1 MKMSIQNSKKIA
13 IQLDRIANV
22 SVSNALIPVVTKK
35 GILIGSY
42 LVMLDNG
49 MYTVNKKDY
58 EYYRTY
64 TKSAAMI
71 LAGIMSKNYRNIDI
85 SSVIDADRVA
95 HAMRNDIEI
104 FKHHY
109 EIAVKNKDDCKKQIM
124 STRFELANERYM
136 EAKQT
141 LRKSYSKLF

>member
-1 MKMSIQNSKKIA
+1 MKMSIQNNKKIA
-13 IQLDRIANV
+13 IQLDRIATI

-42 LVMLDNG
+42 LVILDNG
-49 MYTVNKKDY
+49 MYAVKKKDY
-58 EYYRTY
+58 EYFRTY

-71 LAGIMSKNYRNIDI
+71 LAGMMSKNYKNIDI

-95 HAMRNDIEI
+95 HAMRNDIDI

-109 EIAVKNKDDCKKQIM
+109 EIAVKNDDDCKKQIM
-124 STRFELANERYM
+124 ATRFELANEKYI
-136 EAKQT
+136 EAKRT
-141 LRKSYSKLF
+141 LRKLYSKLF